1 MTLDMIA
8 FDADDTLWHNETL
21 YHQTQDK
28 YKRLVDKYIPT
39 QDLDEKLYQTEIKN
53 LPYFGY
59 GIKSFTLSMIENA
72 CRLTD
77 GCISVEDVLQII
89 QFAREMR
96 DAPVELLPGV
106 QDVITRLSQEF
117 DLMIITK
124 GDLLD
129 QQSKLNR
136 SGLGTYFK
144 SVEVVIDKTP
154 EIYARLVEAHHID
167 VRRFIMVGNSL
178 RSDILPAVALG
189 AHAVYI
195 PYHLTWAHEHDIEH
209 FSEKSGYYEIEH
221 ISLLPELI
229 GRLQLKWGILNN
241 GE

>member
-1 MTLDMIA
+1 MTLNVIA

-28 YKRLVDKYIPT
+28 YRLLLTKYIDT
-39 QDLDEKLYQTEIKN
+39 GNLDEQLYQTEVGN

-72 CRLTD
+72 CRLTG
-77 GCISVEDVLQII
+77 GCISVEDILQII

-106 QDVITRLSQEF
+106 REVVARLAQEY
-117 DLMIITK
+117 DLMVITK

-129 QQSKLNR
+129 QQTKLDR
-136 SGLGTYFK
+136 SGLASYFK

-154 EIYARLVEAHHID
+154 QIYARLIEAYHLD
-167 VRRFIMVGNSL
+167 PQRFIMVGNSL
-178 RSDILPAVALG
+178 RSDILPAIALG
-189 AHAVYI
+189 AQAVYI
-195 PYHLTWAHEHDIEH
+195 PYHLTWAHEHEIDH
-209 FSEKSGYYEIEH
+209 FSEKTGYYEIGH
-221 ISLLPELI
+221 ISQLPELI
-229 GRLQLKWGILNN
+229 DRLHLK
-241 GE
+241 